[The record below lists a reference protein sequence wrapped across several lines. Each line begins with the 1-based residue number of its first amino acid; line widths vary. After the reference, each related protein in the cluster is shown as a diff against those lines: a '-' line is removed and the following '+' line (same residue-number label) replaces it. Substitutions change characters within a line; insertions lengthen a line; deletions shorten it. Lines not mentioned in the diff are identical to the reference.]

1 MSGEKCVIYSENIY
15 NPPEV
20 AYKARAGA
28 EKKFLRLEKGAF
40 MAKQFTL
47 PGEIVKK
54 SNAIARARWQ
64 PESVWEP
71 RIVAL
76 VASKVRADDED
87 FQTYRI
93 PVSELTGVAD
103 ENLRGN
109 QYQEIAKSIEHL
121 GKATIRI
128 EGNKPRNFRQYNIF
142 SMCGYEDGCLI
153 AGFHPDLKPHFLN
166 LREQFTEYNLMQF
179 LMLPSCY
186 SQRMFEFLKSWSGKP
201 EIIISV
207 AELHELLSTPPSFR
221 ADFKEF
227 RRWVLEKAHK
237 DITEKTSFRFEWE
250 PVKAGRSVEAIRF
263 LFAPGRKAI
272 AEAEKQK
279 AKEDKQR
286 RLQAQ
291 RMSRALD
298 CAKAKGG
305 DCRTMD
311 NKPIVCKAC
320 RQMGFCDELRRHSRH
335 VSTPPVD
342 GAEGMG

>member
-1 MSGEKCVIYSENIY
+1 MGKKQ
-15 NPPEV
+15 PP
-20 AYKARAGA
+20 
-28 EKKFLRLEKGAF
+28 
-40 MAKQFTL
+40 TL

-87 FQTYRI
+87 FQTYRV
-93 PVSELTGVAD
+93 PVSELAGVAD

-142 SMCGYEDGCLI
+142 AMCGYEDGYLI
-153 AGFHPDLKPHFLN
+153 AEFHPDLKQHFLN
-166 LREQFTEYNLMQF
+166 LREQFTEYNLIQF
-179 LMLPSCY
+179 LKLPSCY
-186 SQRMFEFLKSWSGKP
+186 SQKMFEFLKSWSGKP
-201 EIIISV
+201 EINISV
-207 AELHELLSTPPSFR
+207 LELHELLNTPISFR
-221 ADFKEF
+221 KDFRQF
-227 RRWVLEKAHK
+227 RTRVLEKAHK
-237 DITEKTSFRFEWE
+237 DIMAHTSFRYDWE

-263 LFAPGRKAI
+263 LFTPGRKALT
-272 AEAEKQK
+272 EAAQQK
-279 AKEDKQR
+279 AKEEKQR
-286 RLQAQ
+286 RLQIQ
-291 RMSRALD
+291 RVIRALD

-305 DCRTMD
+305 DCQTMD

-320 RQMGFCDELRRHSRH
+320 RQMGLCDEVRGQTLRR
-335 VSTPPVD
+335 
-342 GAEGMG
+342 AEGE

>member
-1 MSGEKCVIYSENIY
+1 MGVK
-15 NPPEV
+15 
-20 AYKARAGA
+20 
-28 EKKFLRLEKGAF
+28 
-40 MAKQFTL
+40 MAMQQLTL

-54 SNAIARARWQ
+54 HNELVRSKINIASKTA
-64 PESVWEP
+64 S
-71 RIVAL
+71 RILACL
-76 VASKVRADDED
+76 VASIRHDDTRFKDAYIVPVKDYLPRDED
-87 FQTYRI
+87 DKGGSQYKQVKAACRELIGATVEKEWPDPDNPDGAPIFHTMPFLTSIKYRKGNVEAKFN
-93 PVSELTGVAD
+93 PEMSELLLQ
-103 ENLRGN
+103 LRG
-109 QYQEIAKSIEHL
+109 
-121 GKATIRI
+121 
-128 EGNKPRNFRQYNIF
+128 F
-142 SMCGYEDGCLI
+142 
-153 AGFHPDLKPHFLN
+153 
-166 LREQFTEYNLMQF
+166 FTEYNLF
-179 LMLPSCY
+179 DYLILPSAY
-186 SQRMFEFLKSWSGKP
+186 SQRLFELLKSWAGLP
-201 EIIISV
+201 EVVLSV
-207 AELHELLSTPPSFR
+207 AELHHLLDTPASFR
-221 ADFKEF
+221 ADFRQF
-227 RRWVLEKAHK
+227 RTRVLEKSHK

-291 RMSRALD
+291 RMSRALG

>member
-1 MSGEKCVIYSENIY
+1 MGMQQ
-15 NPPEV
+15 
-20 AYKARAGA
+20 
-28 EKKFLRLEKGAF
+28 L
-40 MAKQFTL
+40 TL

-54 SNAIARARWQ
+54 DNRLVRAKITISNVEASRILANLVACIHTDDKALKRVYHVAVKDFLTDTSGRGYTRVKGLCRELAQATVELEEPDPDGPHPIFETGAIF
-64 PESVWEP
+64 S
-71 RIVAL
+71 RIVY
-76 VASKVRADDED
+76 KK
-87 FQTYRI
+87 
-93 PVSELTGVAD
+93 GVVEAEFNGHMAPFLLD
-103 ENLRGN
+103 LQQCFT
-109 QYQEIAKSIEHL
+109 QYSLIE
-121 GKATIRI
+121 
-128 EGNKPRNFRQYNIF
+128 Y
-142 SMCGYEDGCLI
+142 
-153 AGFHPDLKPHFLN
+153 LK
-166 LREQFTEYNLMQF
+166 
-179 LMLPSCY
+179 LPSIY
-186 SQRMFEFLKSWSGKP
+186 SQRIFEILKSWSRMP
-201 EIIISV
+201 EVVISMT
-207 AELHELLSTPPSFR
+207 ELHRMLDSPASFR
-221 ADFKEF
+221 ANFTEF

>member
-1 MSGEKCVIYSENIY
+1 
-15 NPPEV
+15 
-20 AYKARAGA
+20 
-28 EKKFLRLEKGAF
+28 
-40 MAKQFTL
+40 MAMQQLPL

-64 PESVWEP
+64 PESIWEP

-76 VASKVRADDED
+76 VASKVRESDED

-93 PVSELTGVAD
+93 PVAELIGLSD
-103 ENLRGN
+103 ENLSGK
-109 QYQEIAKSIEHL
+109 QYQDISRSIAHL

-128 EGNKPRNFRQYNIF
+128 EGTKPRNFRQYNIF
-142 SMCGYEDGCLI
+142 AMCGYEDGYLI

-166 LREQFTEYNLMQF
+166 LKAQFTAYNLF
-179 LMLPSCY
+179 EYLTLPSAY
-186 SQRMFEFLKSWSGKP
+186 SQRIFEFLKSWANAP
-201 EIIISV
+201 EVVVSV
-207 AELHELLSTPPSFR
+207 AELHEMLNTPESFR
-221 ADFKEF
+221 KDFRQF
-227 RRWVLEKAHK
+227 RTRVLEKAHK
-237 DITEKTSFRFEWE
+237 DIQEKTSLRFEWE

-263 LFAPGRKAI
+263 LFAQGRKAI

-286 RLQAQ
+286 RLQVQ

-320 RQMGFCDELRRHSRH
+320 RQMGFCDELRRHSRP
-335 VSTPPVD
+335 VSEFHAAIR
-342 GAEGMG
+342 GG